1 MLKPILSKRGI
12 TMNNI
17 LKNSVRFIL
26 FLLIQIIILNE
37 IPPIHQFITPYLYFI
52 FILWLPFGTRRITTT
67 LLGFALGYAL
77 DMFTN
82 TPGLHAAAATLIGYL
97 RPTILNILLAQEVS
111 EELTKEPSIGTMG
124 WGPFMF
130 YIFSL
135 TFIHHFYLVL
145 LEWLQFGNFSYFI
158 GKVFFTCLMSM
169 LLILLVELLLN
180 RRKLKR

>member
-1 MLKPILSKRGI
+1 M
-12 TMNNI
+12 
-17 LKNSVRFIL
+17 
-26 FLLIQIIILNE
+26 
-37 IPPIHQFITPYLYFI
+37 
-52 FILWLPFGTRRITTT
+52 
-67 LLGFALGYAL
+67 GFVLGYSL
-77 DMFTN
+77 DVFTN
-82 TPGLHAAAATLIGYL
+82 TPGLHAAAATLVGYL
-97 RPTILNILLAQEVS
+97 RPTILNLLLAQEAT

-158 GKVFFTCLMSM
+158 GKVFFTSGMSM

>member
-1 MLKPILSKRGI
+1 
-12 TMNNI
+12 MNNI
-17 LKNSVRFIL
+17 LKNSARFLL

-52 FILWLPFGTRRITTT
+52 FILWLPFSTSRIATT
-67 LLGFALGYAL
+67 LLGFILGYSL
-77 DMFTN
+77 DTFTN

-97 RPTILNILLAQEVS
+97 RPTILNLLLAQELS

-158 GKVFFTCLMSM
+158 GKVFFTSGMSM

>member
-1 MLKPILSKRGI
+1 
-12 TMNNI
+12 MNNI
-17 LKNSVRFIL
+17 LKNSTRFIL

-52 FILWLPFGTRRITTT
+52 FILWLPFGTSRIATT
-67 LLGFALGYAL
+67 LFGFGLGYGL
-77 DMFTN
+77 DMFAN
-82 TPGLHAAAATLIGYL
+82 TPGLHAAAATLVGYL
-97 RPTILNILLAQEVS
+97 RPTILNILLAQELS
-111 EELTKEPSIGTMG
+111 EEVSKEPSIGTMG

-145 LEWLQFGNFSYFI
+145 LEWLQFGSFSYFI
-158 GKVFFTCLMSM
+158 GKVFFTTGMSM

>member
-1 MLKPILSKRGI
+1 
-12 TMNNI
+12 MNNI
-17 LKNSVRFIL
+17 LKNSTRFIL

-37 IPPIHQFITPYLYFI
+37 VPPIHQFITPYLYFI
-52 FILWLPFGTRRITTT
+52 FILWLPFGTSRIATT
-67 LLGFALGYAL
+67 LLGFVLGYTL
-77 DMFTN
+77 DTFTN

-97 RPTILNILLAQEVS
+97 RPTILNLLLAQELS

-158 GKVFFTCLMSM
+158 GKVFFTSGMSM

>member
-1 MLKPILSKRGI
+1 
-12 TMNNI
+12 MNNI
-17 LKNSVRFIL
+17 LKNSARFIL

-52 FILWLPFGTRRITTT
+52 FILWLPFGTSRIATT
-67 LLGFALGYAL
+67 LLGFGLGYGL
-77 DMFTN
+77 DMFAN
-82 TPGLHAAAATLIGYL
+82 TPGLHAAAATFVGYL
-97 RPTILNILLAQEVS
+97 RPTILNILLAQELS
-111 EELTKEPSIGTMG
+111 EEVSKEPSIGTMG

-145 LEWLQFGNFSYFI
+145 LEWLQFGSFSYFI
-158 GKVFFTCLMSM
+158 GKVFFTTGMSM

>member
-1 MLKPILSKRGI
+1 
-12 TMNNI
+12 MNNI
-17 LKNSVRFIL
+17 LKNSIRFIL

-37 IPPIHQFITPYLYFI
+37 VPPIHQFITPYLYFI
-52 FILWLPFGTRRITTT
+52 FILWLPFGTSRIATT
-67 LLGFALGYAL
+67 LLGFVLGYTL
-77 DMFTN
+77 DTFTN

-97 RPTILNILLAQEVS
+97 RPTILNLLLAQELS

-145 LEWLQFGNFSYFI
+145 LEWLQFGNFS
-158 GKVFFTCLMSM
+158 
-169 LLILLVELLLN
+169 
-180 RRKLKR
+180 